1 MISLTD
7 ESPFLPYEE
16 KDQGGIVLRDTNGVL
31 LIHTWYPQ
39 RVYENCDATP
49 PEKLRQIAPASVRA
63 YRDGPQTMPAR
74 QQILVH
80 YLNFVPLSAKAGVGE
95 VNGIGDGLA
104 AWYGRDF
111 RHVILIATLSTGVHD
126 K

>member
-1 MISLTD
+1 MISLAD

-16 KDQGGIVLRDTNGVL
+16 KDQGGIVLCDTNGVL

-39 RVYENCDATP
+39 RV
-49 PEKLRQIAPASVRA
+49 
-63 YRDGPQTMPAR
+63 
-74 QQILVH
+74 VH

-95 VNGIGDGLA
+95 VNRIGDGLA

-111 RHVILIATLSTGVHD
+111 RHVILIATLPTWSP
-126 K
+126 